1 MSISGSLA
9 NPDLLLPSNRRRAD
23 QTRLTSGL
31 RRLALPAV
39 DSEWMGALRNATS
52 SFGVALFYDVYENFF
67 GTDLVDPMKEGMLKR
82 EEMMISRP
90 YVRKELK
97 LLHALS
103 LLWTFQSTR

>member
-39 DSEWMGALRNATS
+39 DWMGALKNATS

-67 GTDLVDPMKEGMLKR
+67 GTDLVDPMKEGRMLKR
-82 EEMMISRP
+82 N
-90 YVRKELK
+90 K
-97 LLHALS
+97 
-103 LLWTFQSTR
+103 